1 MAIVQ
6 NPITGRS
13 KKKFGTAVFSRQFGK
28 NTMRTKPIEV
38 HNPKTIA
45 QSQQRSKFTMMVAL
59 SRMFLAFIRL
69 GFKQVSTGMSQ
80 FNMFMKT
87 NIHDVV
93 AGIYPNFTFDFTR
106 LIVAKGTLM
115 GVEGGSATAAAGK
128 KINLDWTDNSGAGDA
143 LATDKALQ
151 LVINYEKGR
160 VIQDTMTKTRT
171 DASSALTV
179 PLSWVGDDV
188 HVFLAFQD
196 VSGAK
201 VADSSFL
208 GTVTIL
214 A

>member
-13 KKKFGTAVFSRQFGK
+13 KKKFGTAVFSKQFGK

-38 HNPKTIA
+38 SNPKTLA
-45 QSQQRSKFTMMVAL
+45 QRQQRSKFTVMVAL
-59 SRMFLAFIRL
+59 SRMFLAFIRV
-69 GFKQVSTGMSQ
+69 GFKQVAIGMSQ

-87 NIHDVV
+87 NIYDVITGV
-93 AGIYPNFTFDFTR
+93 YPNYTIDFTK
-106 LIVAKGTLM
+106 LKVSKGTLM
-115 GVEGGSATAAAGK
+115 GVEDGTAAAAAGRL
-128 KINLDWTDNSGAGDA
+128 INIDWTDNSGAGDA

-160 VIQDTMTKTRT
+160 VIQDTLTKTRA

-196 VSGAK
+196 ESGAK

>member
-13 KKKFGTAVFSRQFGK
+13 KKKFGTAIFSRQFGK
-28 NTMRTKPIEV
+28 NTMRSKPIEV
-38 HNPKTIA
+38 HNPKTIG
-45 QSQQRSKFTMMVAL
+45 QRQQRSKFTMMVAL

-69 GFKQVSTGMSQ
+69 GFKQVTTGMSQ

-87 NIHDVV
+87 NIHDIITGV
-93 AGIYPNFTFDFTR
+93 YPNYTFDFTR

-115 GVEGGSATAAAGK
+115 GVEGGIATAAAGK
-128 KINLDWTDNSGAGDA
+128 KINLDWSDNSGAGDA
-143 LATDKALQ
+143 LATDKAMQ

-160 VIQDTMTKTRT
+160 VIQDTLGKTRT
-171 DASSALTV
+171 DASSILTA
-179 PLSWVGDDV
+179 PASWVGDHV
-188 HVFLAFQD
+188 HVYLAFMD
-196 VSGAK
+196 GTGAK
-201 VADSSFL
+201 VSDSLFL